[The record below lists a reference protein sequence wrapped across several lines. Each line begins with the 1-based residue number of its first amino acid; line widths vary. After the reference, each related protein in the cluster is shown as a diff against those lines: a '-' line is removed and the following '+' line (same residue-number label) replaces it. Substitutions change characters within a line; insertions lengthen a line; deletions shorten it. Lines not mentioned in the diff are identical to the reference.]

1 MITQRLKKLQDYKLQ
16 KRLHQ
21 FDTEQAEITKSKER
35 QQKFYK
41 RIGRKWGLVLNKIM
55 TTHE

>member
-41 RIGRKWGLVLNKIM
+41 RIGRK
-55 TTHE
+55 